1 MDESNHHWSPYT
13 KRNVAFILLIL
24 MALIIYRFQAIISP
38 LVIALLL
45 AFILD
50 PIVDFITDR
59 LRLSRGLATTL
70 VFLVLIL
77 VGLGLVAT
85 PVAIV
90 PSPLEIVNSIQAVV
104 NDTLADINEFFEHP
118 LEIGEYPLDLSSVY
132 EELSGMVRSYIG
144 SVLQGTLTIAGNI
157 AQGAFWL
164 IFILMA
170 AFYLVKDIDS
180 LIEHIDGLSPPGYRD
195 DFVRLRRRITDVWHA
210 FLRGQLLLALILTL
224 ATAIVFAA
232 IGVPYAW
239 IMGLLAGIMA
249 FVPNIG
255 PIISAVPPILIAF
268 FQGSIF
274 LPIDN
279 FWFAVMTAG
288 AYVLVQLV
296 YNNVLVPRILGQTLN
311 LHPLVVMIAAI
322 VGGLMGGLVG
332 LLLAV
337 PILATVRIISSYI
350 ICRLYDRDPFAGIKR
365 GDDEKEEKT
374 SKQPSLKLA
383 YQSALNR
390 LRARQREKVSIIN
403 QENSDEGPN

>member
-1 MDESNHHWSPYT
+1 MGESNRRWGIQT
-13 KRNVAFILLIL
+13 KRSVVFILLIL
-24 MALIIYRFQAIISP
+24 AALIIYRFQAIISP

-50 PIVDFITDR
+50 PIVDFITER
-59 LRLSRGLATTL
+59 LHLSRGLATTL
-70 VFLVLIL
+70 VFLALIL

-90 PSPLEIVNSIQAVV
+90 PSPRDIVNSIQAVV
-104 NDTLADINEFFEHP
+104 NDTLADINEFFERP
-118 LEIGEYPLDLSSVY
+118 LEIGEYPLDLSDVY
-132 EELSGMVRSYIG
+132 AELSGMVRSYIG

-164 IFILMA
+164 IFILVA
-170 AFYLVKDIDS
+170 AFYLVKDIDR
-180 LIEHIDGLSPPGYRD
+180 LIKNIDALAPPGYQD
-195 DFVRLRRRITDVWHA
+195 DFMRLRQKITDVWHA
-210 FLRGQLLLALILTL
+210 FLRGQLLLALILTIS
-224 ATAIVFAA
+224 TAVVFAA

-239 IMGLLAGIMA
+239 VMGLLAGIMA

-279 FWFAVMTAG
+279 LWFAGLVAG
-288 AYVLVQLV
+288 AYVLVQLI

-337 PILATVRIISSYI
+337 PLLATLRIIGHYI
-350 ICRLYDRDPFAGIKR
+350 MCRLYDRDPFTETKHG
-365 GDDEKEEKT
+365 KEEKA
-374 SKQPSLKLA
+374 SKRPSLKLA
-383 YQSALNR
+383 WQATQSR
-390 LRARQREKVSIIN
+390 LQKRRRDKDY
-403 QENSDEGPN
+403 QENIER

>member
-1 MDESNHHWSPYT
+1 MDESNRQWGSYT
-13 KRNVAFILLIL
+13 KRSVAFILLVLI
-24 MALIIYRFQAIISP
+24 ALIIYRFQTIISP

-50 PIVDFITDR
+50 PIVDFLTDR

-85 PVAIV
+85 PVAVI
-90 PSPLEIVNSIQAVV
+90 PSPRQIVNSIQAVV
-104 NDTLADINEFFEHP
+104 NDTLTDINAFFERP
-118 LEIGEYPLDLSSVY
+118 LEIGEYTLDLSGVY
-132 EELSGMVRSYIG
+132 GELSSMVRSYIG

-170 AFYLVKDIDS
+170 AFYLVKDIDG
-180 LIEHIDGLSPPGYRD
+180 LIKHIDGLAPPGYQD
-195 DFVRLRRRITDVWHA
+195 DFVRLRQRITDVWHA
-210 FLRGQLLLALILTL
+210 FLRGQLLLALILTIG
-224 ATAIVFAA
+224 TAAVFAA

-239 IMGLLAGIMA
+239 AMGLLAGIMA

-255 PIISAVPPILIAF
+255 PIISAVPPILLAF
-268 FQGSIF
+268 FQGSRF

-279 FWFAVMTAG
+279 FWFAVLVAG

-296 YNNVLVPRILGQTLN
+296 YNNVLVPRILGQSLN
-311 LHPLVVMIAAI
+311 LHPLVVLIAAI

-337 PILATVRIISSYI
+337 PILATLRIIGHYI
-350 ICRLYDRDPFAGIKR
+350 MCRLYDRDPFAETKQ
-365 GDDEKEEKT
+365 DEKK
-374 SKQPSLKLA
+374 KPPKRPSLKLA
-383 YQSALNR
+383 CQAGLSR
-390 LRARQREKVSIIN
+390 LRARWRDKNCQDN
-403 QENSDEGPN
+403 LYENIDERRD